1 MPDVYKQIL
10 NFLTKPE
17 AGMPVALFTLP
28 PKLSHVVVVIA
39 PVGQRGRNAGEEQ
52 KRCRRNEQSG
62 AHGRTS
68 FYKEPL
74 LRINA
79 APGALFR
86 GLGTDQPDKVPPP
99 VLLAPGLNARFQQR

>member
-1 MPDVYKQIL
+1 
-10 NFLTKPE
+10 
-17 AGMPVALFTLP
+17 
-28 PKLSHVVVVIA
+28 VVIA

-52 KRCRRNEQSG
+52 KGCRRNEQPG

-79 APGALFR
+79 ASGGPIPRAWHRSAGQGPTARTARLWPRCTVPAVVMVVLDGIEDAGQAGAASKTASDPG
-86 GLGTDQPDKVPPP
+86 P
-99 VLLAPGLNARFQQR
+99 